1 MYTKKVQKEGILF
14 ARDSIRVFLCYYMNY
29 LWKIVEGCMII
40 PYQFIQKDMDK
51 SISHYF
57 WLGRDGA
64 QDIVVYFMIVWS
76 L

>member
-1 MYTKKVQKEGILF
+1 
-14 ARDSIRVFLCYYMNY
+14 
-29 LWKIVEGCMII
+29 MII

-76 L
+76 LQVSEEKWVLVSILSSESQKGSYDFLYS

>member
-1 MYTKKVQKEGILF
+1 
-14 ARDSIRVFLCYYMNY
+14 
-29 LWKIVEGCMII
+29 MII
-40 PYQFIQKDMDK
+40 PCQFIQKDMDK

-57 WLGRDGA
+57 WLAGDGA